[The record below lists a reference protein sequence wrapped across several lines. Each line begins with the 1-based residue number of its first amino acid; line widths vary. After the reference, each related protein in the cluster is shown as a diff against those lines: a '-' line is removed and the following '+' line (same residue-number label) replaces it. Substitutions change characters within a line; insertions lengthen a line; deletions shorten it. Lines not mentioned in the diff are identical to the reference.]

1 MRWNV
6 RDENARMLP
15 GGMSND
21 PLYELKKIPDRVLD
35 TDRLTRISYFTG
47 IFKALNSTGILIL
60 APRPPD
66 TFSNTFS
73 NSFSVSSRFPF
84 LALTKSF
91 RACRCVP
98 YGSHLIVLLFRS
110 IFTR

>member
-60 APRPPD
+60 APPPAGH
-66 TFSNTFS
+66 
-73 NSFSVSSRFPF
+73 F
-84 LALTKSF
+84 LQ
-91 RACRCVP
+91 
-98 YGSHLIVLLFRS
+98 LFLR
-110 IFTR
+110 